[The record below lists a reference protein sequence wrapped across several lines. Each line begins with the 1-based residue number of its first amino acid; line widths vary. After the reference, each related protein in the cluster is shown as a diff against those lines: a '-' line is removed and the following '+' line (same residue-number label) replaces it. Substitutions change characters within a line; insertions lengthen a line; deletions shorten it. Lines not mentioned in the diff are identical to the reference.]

1 LIETLT
7 KYNNI
12 TSKIKTAKALEKL
25 NEKDRNQIPKFELY
39 KDFEGLICLSVKD
52 TGIGI
57 SQEYLEDLF
66 NPFTQ
71 EEIGYTRKFEG
82 NGLGL
87 AIVKK
92 YADKNNIG
100 VVVKSKKSMGTEFTL
115 VFK

>member
-1 LIETLT
+1 MVTADSYMLTQIIKHLIENAI
-7 KYNNI
+7 KYTN
-12 TSKIKTAKALEKL
+12 SGKI
-25 NEKDRNQIPKFELY
+25 KFELY